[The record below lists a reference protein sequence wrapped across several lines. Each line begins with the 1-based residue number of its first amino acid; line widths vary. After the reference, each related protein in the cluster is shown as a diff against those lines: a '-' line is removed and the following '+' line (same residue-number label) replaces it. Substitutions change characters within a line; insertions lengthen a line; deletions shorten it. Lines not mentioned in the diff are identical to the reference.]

1 MDTFSLGFSG
11 SAWFISFLLVIAVIF
26 VVIYYLRTI
35 PPVPAGIKVLLG
47 GIRGLA
53 IVLLVLV
60 LFEPILSVIQSGEQK
75 PKLAVLI
82 DNSLSNGFR
91 DALGD
96 RQQAVRKA
104 IENSNIQSLSDDEI
118 LYYSFDSD
126 VKPMEVFN
134 FDSLNFKGQT
144 TNISNSVSFIG
155 NKLNEDNIRSVL
167 IITDGEFNEGTNP
180 IYFAEKSAR
189 NYYAIGIGDSL
200 ESKDISISSI
210 ITNEIAYVDNP
221 VPVNVQIK
229 TSGYSS
235 GNITCTLMENN
246 FVIEK
251 KDLQITPQTS
261 NLTAMFNFTPK
272 KEGISKITAKIS
284 SLEGEITDKN
294 NIKSEFI
301 KVLKNKRRISIF
313 SGSPNPDLSFLLST
327 FSNEKGLEIRTFIQK
342 KGAEFYNPQPT
353 KQEVLESEM
362 IVLVGFPISS
372 TPANVIEMIK
382 EALQKEKPLL
392 FIASQQTDYSKLN
405 QFQEFL
411 PFTLLST
418 RANEFSVLADLKRE
432 ALANP
437 LIRIHGTEKDL
448 QIWNNLPPI
457 FRTETFVK
465 PKPESEVISTFKVNN
480 VPMQEPLI
488 LSRSFQ
494 NKKSI
499 AIMGYGL
506 YRWKLLGYAA
516 DVSKNNPEAVDV
528 YSIFIN
534 NAIKWLSV
542 DQNEKNI
549 RIRTSKQQ
557 YVKNEPVEF
566 IAQVYDAAFTPIDN
580 ANVNIKISSGQTS
593 RDVTLN
599 SLGNGRYTAK
609 IEGLAEGDY
618 FYQGNVE
625 VNQARLGSASGR
637 FSIGDIAL
645 EYMNLQMNAPLL
657 RNLASRT
664 GGKFYTP
671 DNVQTFLDDLKKNS
685 NFKPVSFTDKYESAL
700 WNLPYI
706 LAAVIVL
713 FAMEWFLRKKFGM
726 I

>member
-1 MDTFSLGFSG
+1 M
-11 SAWFISFLLVIAVIF
+11 
-26 VVIYYLRTI
+26 
-35 PPVPAGIKVLLG
+35 LLG

-60 LFEPILSVIQSGEQK
+60 LFEPILSVIQSGEKK

-104 IENSNIQSLSDDEI
+104 IENSNIQSLNDEEI
-118 LYYSFDSD
+118 LYYSFDTD
-126 VKPMEVFN
+126 VKPFEVFN

-144 TNISNSVSFIG
+144 TNISNAVSFIG
-155 NKLNEDNIRSVL
+155 NKLNEENIRSVL
-167 IITDGEFNEGTNP
+167 LITDGEFNEGTNP

-189 NYYAIGIGDSL
+189 NYYAIGIGDSS

-261 NLTAMFNFTPK
+261 TLTAMFSFTPK

-284 SLEGEITDKN
+284 SLDGEITDKN
-294 NIKSEFI
+294 NIKSDFI

-313 SGSPNPDLSFLLST
+313 SGSPNPDLSFLLNT

-362 IVLVGFPISS
+362 IVFVGFPISS

-418 RANEFSVLADLKRE
+418 RANEFSVIADLKRE

-437 LIRIHGTEKDL
+437 LIRIYGTEKDL

-499 AIMGYGL
+499 TVMGYGL

-516 DVSKNNPEAVDV
+516 DVSKNNSEAVDV

-534 NAIKWLSV
+534 NAVKWLSV

-609 IEGLAEGDY
+609 VEGLAEGDF
-618 FYQGNVE
+618 FYQGSVE
-625 VNQARLGSASGR
+625 VNQAKLGSASGR

-645 EYMNLQMNAPLL
+645 EYINLQMNAPLL
-657 RNLASRT
+657 RNLSART
-664 GGKFYTP
+664 GGNFYTP
-671 DNVQTFLDDLKKNS
+671 ETVNTFLDDIKKNP

-706 LAAVIVL
+706 LAAVILL

>member
-1 MDTFSLGFSG
+1 M
-11 SAWFISFLLVIAVIF
+11 
-26 VVIYYLRTI
+26 
-35 PPVPAGIKVLLG
+35 
-47 GIRGLA
+47 
-53 IVLLVLV
+53 
-60 LFEPILSVIQSGEQK
+60 
-75 PKLAVLI
+75 
-82 DNSLSNGFR
+82 
-91 DALGD
+91 
-96 RQQAVRKA
+96 
-104 IENSNIQSLSDDEI
+104 
-118 LYYSFDSD
+118 
-126 VKPMEVFN
+126 
-134 FDSLNFKGQT
+134 
-144 TNISNSVSFIG
+144 
-155 NKLNEDNIRSVL
+155 
-167 IITDGEFNEGTNP
+167 
-180 IYFAEKSAR
+180 
-189 NYYAIGIGDSL
+189 
-200 ESKDISISSI
+200 
-210 ITNEIAYVDNP
+210 
-221 VPVNVQIK
+221 
-229 TSGYSS
+229 
-235 GNITCTLMENN
+235 
-246 FVIEK
+246 
-251 KDLQITPQTS
+251 
-261 NLTAMFNFTPK
+261 
-272 KEGISKITAKIS
+272 
-284 SLEGEITDKN
+284 
-294 NIKSEFI
+294 
-301 KVLKNKRRISIF
+301 
-313 SGSPNPDLSFLLST
+313 
-327 FSNEKGLEIRTFIQK
+327 
-342 KGAEFYNPQPT
+342 
-353 KQEVLESEM
+353 
-362 IVLVGFPISS
+362 
-372 TPANVIEMIK
+372 
-382 EALQKEKPLL
+382 
-392 FIASQQTDYSKLN
+392 
-405 QFQEFL
+405 
-411 PFTLLST
+411 LST

-494 NKKSI
+494 NKKSL

-534 NAIKWLSV
+534 NAVKWLSV

-566 IAQVYDAAFTPIDN
+566 IAQIYDAAFTPIDN
-580 ANVNIKISSGQTS
+580 ANVNIKISSGQIS

-599 SLGNGRYTAK
+599 SLGTGRYTAK
-609 IEGLAEGDY
+609 VEGLPEGDF

-637 FSIGDIAL
+637 FSIGEIAL

-657 RNLASRT
+657 RNLAART

-671 DNVQTFLDDLKKNS
+671 DNVQTFLDDLKNNP

-706 LAAVIVL
+706 LAAVILL
-713 FAMEWFLRKKFGM
+713 FAIEWFLRKKFGM

>member
-11 SAWFISFLLVIAVIF
+11 STWFISFLLVIAVIF

-60 LFEPILSVIQSGEQK
+60 LFEPILSVIQSGEKK

-118 LYYSFDSD
+118 LYYSFDSE
-126 VKPMEVFN
+126 VKPFEVFN

-167 IITDGEFNEGTNP
+167 LITDGEFNEGTNP

-200 ESKDISISSI
+200 ESKDISITSI

-246 FVIEK
+246 FVIDK
-251 KDLQITPQTS
+251 KVLQITPQTS
-261 NLTAMFNFTPK
+261 TLTAMFNFTPK

-284 SLEGEITDKN
+284 SLDGEITDKN
-294 NIKSEFI
+294 NIKSDFI

-313 SGSPNPDLSFLLST
+313 SGSPNPDFSFLLST
-327 FSNEKGLEIRTFIQK
+327 FSNEKGLEIRTFVQK

-362 IVLVGFPISS
+362 IVFVGFPISS

-418 RANEFSVLADLKRE
+418 RANEFSVIADLKRE

-437 LIRIHGTEKDL
+437 LIRIYGTEKDL

-557 YVKNEPVEF
+557 YITNEPVEF

-609 IEGLAEGDY
+609 VEGLAEGDF
-618 FYQGNVE
+618 FYQGKVE

-671 DNVQTFLDDLKKNS
+671 ETANTFLDDLKSNP

-706 LAAVIVL
+706 LAAVILL

>member
-1 MDTFSLGFSG
+1 
-11 SAWFISFLLVIAVIF
+11 
-26 VVIYYLRTI
+26 
-35 PPVPAGIKVLLG
+35 
-47 GIRGLA
+47 
-53 IVLLVLV
+53 
-60 LFEPILSVIQSGEQK
+60 
-75 PKLAVLI
+75 
-82 DNSLSNGFR
+82 
-91 DALGD
+91 
-96 RQQAVRKA
+96 
-104 IENSNIQSLSDDEI
+104 
-118 LYYSFDSD
+118 
-126 VKPMEVFN
+126 
-134 FDSLNFKGQT
+134 
-144 TNISNSVSFIG
+144 
-155 NKLNEDNIRSVL
+155 
-167 IITDGEFNEGTNP
+167 
-180 IYFAEKSAR
+180 
-189 NYYAIGIGDSL
+189 
-200 ESKDISISSI
+200 
-210 ITNEIAYVDNP
+210 
-221 VPVNVQIK
+221 
-229 TSGYSS
+229 
-235 GNITCTLMENN
+235 
-246 FVIEK
+246 
-251 KDLQITPQTS
+251 
-261 NLTAMFNFTPK
+261 
-272 KEGISKITAKIS
+272 
-284 SLEGEITDKN
+284 
-294 NIKSEFI
+294 
-301 KVLKNKRRISIF
+301 LKNKRRISIF

-327 FSNEKGLEIRTFIQK
+327 FSNEKGLEIRTFVQK

-362 IVLVGFPISS
+362 IVFVGFPISS

-418 RANEFSVLADLKRE
+418 RANEFSVIADLKRE

-437 LIRIHGTEKDL
+437 LIRIYGTEKDL

-593 RDVTLN
+593 RDVTLT

-609 IEGLAEGDY
+609 VEGLQEGDF

-625 VNQARLGSASGR
+625 VNQSRLGSASGR
-637 FSIGDIAL
+637 FSIGDIDL

-671 DNVQTFLDDLKKNS
+671 ETANTFLDDLKSNP

-706 LAAVIVL
+706 LAAVILL

>member
-11 SAWFISFLLVIAVIF
+11 SAWFISFLLIIAVIF
-26 VVIYYLRTI
+26 VIIYYLRTI
-35 PPVPAGIKVLLG
+35 PPVPVGIKMLLG

-60 LFEPILSVIQSGEQK
+60 LFEPILSVIQSGEKK

-104 IENSNIQSLSDDEI
+104 IENSNIQSLNDEEI
-118 LYYSFDSD
+118 LYYSFDTD
-126 VKPMEVFN
+126 VKPFEVFN

-144 TNISNSVSFIG
+144 TNISNAVSFIG
-155 NKLNEDNIRSVL
+155 NKLNEENIRSVL
-167 IITDGEFNEGTNP
+167 LITDGEFNEGTNP

-189 NYYAIGIGDSL
+189 NYYAIGIGDSS

-261 NLTAMFNFTPK
+261 TLTAMFSFTPK

-284 SLEGEITDKN
+284 SLDGEITDKN
-294 NIKSEFI
+294 NIKSDFI

-313 SGSPNPDLSFLLST
+313 SGSPNPDLSFLLNT

-362 IVLVGFPISS
+362 IVFVGFPISS

-418 RANEFSVLADLKRE
+418 RANEFSVIADLKRE

-437 LIRIHGTEKDL
+437 LIRIYGTEKDL

-499 AIMGYGL
+499 TVMGYGL

-516 DVSKNNPEAVDV
+516 DVSKNNSEAVDV

-534 NAIKWLSV
+534 NAVKWLSV

-609 IEGLAEGDY
+609 VEGLAEGDF
-618 FYQGNVE
+618 FYQGSVE
-625 VNQARLGSASGR
+625 VNQAKLGSASGR

-645 EYMNLQMNAPLL
+645 EYINLQMNAPLL
-657 RNLASRT
+657 RNLSART
-664 GGKFYTP
+664 GGNFYTP
-671 DNVQTFLDDLKKNS
+671 ETVNTFLDDIKKNP

-706 LAAVIVL
+706 LAAVILL

>member
-11 SAWFISFLLVIAVIF
+11 SAWFISFLLIIAVIF
-26 VVIYYLRTI
+26 VIIYYLRTI
-35 PPVPAGIKVLLG
+35 PPVPVGIKMLLG

-60 LFEPILSVIQSGEQK
+60 LFEPILSVIQSGEKK

-104 IENSNIQSLSDDEI
+104 IENSNIQSLNDEEI
-118 LYYSFDSD
+118 LYYSFDTD
-126 VKPMEVFN
+126 VKPFEVFN

-144 TNISNSVSFIG
+144 TNISNAVSFIG
-155 NKLNEDNIRSVL
+155 NKLNEENIRSVL
-167 IITDGEFNEGTNP
+167 LITDGEFNEGTNP

-189 NYYAIGIGDSL
+189 NYYAIGIGDSS

-261 NLTAMFNFTPK
+261 TLTAMFSFTPK

-284 SLEGEITDKN
+284 SLDGEITDKN
-294 NIKSEFI
+294 NIKSDFI

-313 SGSPNPDLSFLLST
+313 SGSPNPDLSFLLNT

-362 IVLVGFPISS
+362 IVFVGFPISS

-405 QFQEFL
+405 
-411 PFTLLST
+411 
-418 RANEFSVLADLKRE
+418 
-432 ALANP
+432 
-437 LIRIHGTEKDL
+437 
-448 QIWNNLPPI
+448 
-457 FRTETFVK
+457 
-465 PKPESEVISTFKVNN
+465 
-480 VPMQEPLI
+480 
-488 LSRSFQ
+488 
-494 NKKSI
+494 
-499 AIMGYGL
+499 
-506 YRWKLLGYAA
+506 
-516 DVSKNNPEAVDV
+516 
-528 YSIFIN
+528 
-534 NAIKWLSV
+534 
-542 DQNEKNI
+542 
-549 RIRTSKQQ
+549 
-557 YVKNEPVEF
+557 
-566 IAQVYDAAFTPIDN
+566 
-580 ANVNIKISSGQTS
+580 
-593 RDVTLN
+593 
-599 SLGNGRYTAK
+599 
-609 IEGLAEGDY
+609 
-618 FYQGNVE
+618 
-625 VNQARLGSASGR
+625 
-637 FSIGDIAL
+637 
-645 EYMNLQMNAPLL
+645 
-657 RNLASRT
+657 
-664 GGKFYTP
+664 
-671 DNVQTFLDDLKKNS
+671 
-685 NFKPVSFTDKYESAL
+685 
-700 WNLPYI
+700 
-706 LAAVIVL
+706 
-713 FAMEWFLRKKFGM
+713 
-726 I
+726 

>member
-118 LYYSFDSD
+118 LYYSFDSG

-189 NYYAIGIGDSL
+189 NYYAIGIGDSS
-200 ESKDISISSI
+200 ESQDISISSI

>member
-60 LFEPILSVIQSGEQK
+60 LFEPILSVIQSGEKK

-118 LYYSFDSD
+118 LYYSFDSE
-126 VKPMEVFN
+126 VKPFEVFN

-155 NKLNEDNIRSVL
+155 NKLNEENIRSVL
-167 IITDGEFNEGTNP
+167 LITDGEFNEGTNP

>member
-11 SAWFISFLLVIAVIF
+11 SAWFISFLLIIAVIF
-26 VVIYYLRTI
+26 VIIYYLRTI
-35 PPVPAGIKVLLG
+35 PPVPSGIKMLLG

-53 IVLLVLV
+53 IILLVLV
-60 LFEPILSVIQSGEQK
+60 LFEPILSLIQSGEKK

-96 RQQAVRKA
+96 RQQAVLKA
-104 IENSNIQSLSDDEI
+104 IENSKIQSLSDDEI

-126 VKPMEVFN
+126 VKAFEKFN
-134 FDSLNFKGQT
+134 FDSINFKGQT
-144 TNISNSVSFIG
+144 TNISNAVSFVG
-155 NKLNEDNIRSVL
+155 NKLNEENIRSVL
-167 IITDGEFNEGTNP
+167 LITDGEFNEGTNP

-189 NYYAIGIGDSL
+189 NYYAIGIGDSNK
-200 ESKDISISSI
+200 SKDISITSI

-246 FVIEK
+246 FVIDK
-251 KDLQITPQTS
+251 KDFQITPQTS

-294 NIKSEFI
+294 NIKSDFI

-313 SGSPNPDLSFLLST
+313 SGSPNPDLSFLLNT

-362 IVLVGFPISS
+362 LIFVGFPISS

-494 NKKSI
+494 NKKSL

-534 NAIKWLSV
+534 NAVKWLSV

-566 IAQVYDAAFTPIDN
+566 IAQIYDAAFTPIDN
-580 ANVNIKISSGQTS
+580 ANVNIKISSGQIS

-609 IEGLAEGDY
+609 VEGLPEGDF

-637 FSIGDIAL
+637 FSIGEIAL

-657 RNLASRT
+657 RNLAART

-671 DNVQTFLDDLKKNS
+671 DNVQTFLDDLKNNP

-706 LAAVIVL
+706 LAAVILL
-713 FAMEWFLRKKFGM
+713 FAIEWFLRKKFGM